1 MADVAD
7 IQAARQQKDDEV
19 ARSLREAEK
28 LIEKGWKLKRVESD
42 NQKRSLFFR
51 KEKDMHKDGAEEK
64 VVEEKLD
71 R

>member
-7 IQAARQQKDDEV
+7 IILERQTKDNEV

-28 LIEKGWKLKRVESD
+28 LIEKGWRLKRVESD
-42 NQKRSLFFR
+42 NAKRSLFFR
-51 KEKDMHKDGAEEK
+51 KDKDMNKDGAEEK
-64 VVEEKLD
+64 VVEEKLE